1 MLSPL
6 QSVMLD
12 QSPTYDESAQAR
24 ERRDHTIAAMSVVL
38 VIDDDEFTC
47 DAIRRLLD
55 RMGYATACAN
65 SGSDALELIEQVRPD
80 LIVLDWM
87 MPEMDGLAVLRKLRS
102 NPETKDVPVVV
113 YSAADDVR
121 MRKQAAKLGAKEC
134 VLKSGG
140 FYPLYERIERYASP
154 Q

>member
-1 MLSPL
+1 MG
-6 QSVMLD
+6 
-12 QSPTYDESAQAR
+12 
-24 ERRDHTIAAMSVVL
+24 VVL
-38 VIDDDEFTC
+38 VVDDDEFTC

-65 SGSDALELIEQVRPD
+65 SGSDALELIEQVMPD

-102 NPETKDVPVVV
+102 NPATKDVPVLV
-113 YSAADDVR
+113 YSAADDVT